1 MSKLRNVRTE
11 INKMRKE
18 LEAKEAELRKEKLA
32 PSIEAISEVLLDDEA
47 VCNVLDGYSKDEVR
61 VIAKHIAGNMSRII
75 RESDA
80 DIGALRE
87 KKKERAAKRKATKE
101 SAEVTE
107 PVMEEQVDTGA
118 ETAGTDGWS
127 PTGWTPAGERNSF
140 GQN

>member
-11 INKMRKE
+11 IAKMRKE
-18 LEAKEAELRKEKLA
+18 LEAREAEYRREALA
-32 PSIEAISEVLLDDEA
+32 PSMDVLAKTLLDDDEF
-47 VCNVLDGYSKDEVR
+47 CSELEQYSKDEVR
-61 VIAKHIAGNMSRII
+61 VIAKHIAGNMSQII
-75 RESDA
+75 AESGT
-80 DIGALRE
+80 DIEALRE
-87 KKKERAAKRKATKE
+87 KKRERAAKRKATKE

-127 PTGWTPAGERNSF
+127 PTGWTPAGEQNPF

>member
-1 MSKLRNVRTE
+1 MSKLRSVRTE
-11 INKMRKE
+11 IAKMRKE
-18 LEAKEAELRKEKLA
+18 LEAREAEYRREALA
-32 PSIEAISEVLLDDEA
+32 PSVDVLAKILLDDDEF
-47 VCNVLDGYSKDEVR
+47 CEVLEQYSKDEVR

-87 KKKERAAKRKATKE
+87 KKKERAAKRKAAKE

-107 PVMEEQVDTGA
+107 PVMAEQVDTGA
-118 ETAGTDGWS
+118 ETAGTNGWNQ
-127 PTGWTPAGERNSF
+127 TGWTPADERNPF